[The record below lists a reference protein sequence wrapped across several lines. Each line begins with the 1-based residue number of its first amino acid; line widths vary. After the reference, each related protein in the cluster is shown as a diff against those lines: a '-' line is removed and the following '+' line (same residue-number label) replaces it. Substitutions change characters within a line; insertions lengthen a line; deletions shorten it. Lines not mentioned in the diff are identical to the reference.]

1 MDQLWVL
8 GKGLPQGAKSS
19 PKLFDIH
26 IDGFLEAKKN
36 TQIDL
41 KEAYA
46 DDILTIG
53 WGIN

>member
-1 MDQLWVL
+1 ML

-26 IDGFLEAKKN
+26 IDDFITPKKN

-41 KEAYA
+41 KDTYA
-46 DDILTIG
+46 DDVITVG